1 MQKMNRPTLQPP
13 SNQVIFFCNIGG
25 KSWER
30 RKYITIILCN
40 NHMCVMISY
49 LDDNITC
56 DIDFYTQNGINDNTQ
71 FIFCVAV

>member
-1 MQKMNRPTLQPP
+1 
-13 SNQVIFFCNIGG
+13 
-25 KSWER
+25 
-30 RKYITIILCN
+30 
-40 NHMCVMISY
+40 MISY